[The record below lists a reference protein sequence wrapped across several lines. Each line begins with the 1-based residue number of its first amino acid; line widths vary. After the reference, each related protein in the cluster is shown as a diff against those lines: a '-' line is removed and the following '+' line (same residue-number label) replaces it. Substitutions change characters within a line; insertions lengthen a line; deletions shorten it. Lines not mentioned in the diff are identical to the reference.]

1 MIVELDLLTRG
12 YRTLRPT
19 VVGRYDLAVDDG
31 VTFYRVQVKGGRFD
45 VRGREATLKAS
56 WDEPYTT
63 DEVDVI
69 AVVDMTSETVYY
81 VKVSDM
87 VEGTT
92 SITIRFVKAA
102 RETTSFDGNECMT
115 WPYAN
120 IERSESNE

>member
-1 MIVELDLLTRG
+1 VIVELDLLTRG

-31 VTFYRVQVKGGRFD
+31 SGTFKRVQSKCGRWD

-56 WDEPYTT
+56 WDTPYTT

-69 AVVDMTSETVYY
+69 AVVDPTSETVYY
-81 VKVSDM
+81 VKVSDL

-92 SITIRFVKAA
+92 SITIRFVKAS

-115 WPYAN
+115 WPY
-120 IERSESNE
+120 ERSETNE